1 MAQKIVASL
10 FLKTFDFPTISV
22 HVFEV
27 KNGWQRTQIVKK
39 HPVDEMNLPSTKNQ
53 VLKKLG
59 IHNPKRKKQK
69 KKVNDML
76 EVGNKYSAF
85 KIFGPAPK
93 FGLFCSEIFGKKNRF
108 FKIAH

>member
-39 HPVDEMNLPSTKNQ
+39 HPVVLQFNTSQHIFYGFPELRIDISVSTVDVRIEVPAKQ
-53 VLKKLG
+53 VKPYDTEG
-59 IHNPKRKKQK
+59 
-69 KKVNDML
+69 
-76 EVGNKYSAF
+76 
-85 KIFGPAPK
+85 GP
-93 FGLFCSEIFGKKNRF
+93 
-108 FKIAH
+108 